1 VQLAVIIAAARG
13 GAWLLGKLGQPQVV
27 GEIAAGLLLGPS
39 FLGRISPEISQFI
52 FPTNPDVS
60 LVFRVMSEIGLVFL
74 MFLIGL
80 EFDFTHLRD
89 IGKTAARVA
98 VAGIVLPFALGIV
111 LAWRMH
117 PHLAADVNRT
127 GFMLFVAVALSITAI
142 PVLGRIMVEF
152 QIQRTPLGTLTIT
165 AAAVDDALGWILLAA
180 VSAIVGGGF
189 QIASVATMLT
199 LTVGFVLASW
209 FVLRPLLSPWVRRM
223 TNTEDRQLSLGSLS
237 AVMIVTLVAAAI
249 TNVIGIFSI
258 FGPFI
263 LGASLSHEH
272 EFRDAVVR
280 RLRDFVY
287 AFFLPIF
294 FTYTGLR
301 TNVGLL
307 DSSLAWMFC
316 GLVLLT
322 AMAGKMVGCGLAARS
337 GGSSWRESGCI
348 AVMMNTRALMGLIA
362 INVGRELGV
371 VPDSVFCMLVIMALA
386 TTFLTSPVLR
396 RLLPEMAAARA
407 ENTPQQAAPTVG
419 VVMEEDRAQIR
430 DADQPE

>member
-1 VQLAVIIAAARG
+1 
-13 GAWLLGKLGQPQVV
+13 
-27 GEIAAGLLLGPS
+27 
-39 FLGRISPEISQFI
+39 
-52 FPTNPDVS
+52 
-60 LVFRVMSEIGLVFL
+60 
-74 MFLIGL
+74 
-80 EFDFTHLRD
+80 
-89 IGKTAARVA
+89 
-98 VAGIVLPFALGIV
+98 
-111 LAWRMH
+111 
-117 PHLAADVNRT
+117 
-127 GFMLFVAVALSITAI
+127 
-142 PVLGRIMVEF
+142 
-152 QIQRTPLGTLTIT
+152 
-165 AAAVDDALGWILLAA
+165 
-180 VSAIVGGGF
+180 
-189 QIASVATMLT
+189 
-199 LTVGFVLASW
+199 
-209 FVLRPLLSPWVRRM
+209 
-223 TNTEDRQLSLGSLS
+223 
-237 AVMIVTLVAAAI
+237 MIVTLVAAAI

-419 VVMEEDRAQIR
+419 VVMEEDKRT
-430 DADQPE
+430 E